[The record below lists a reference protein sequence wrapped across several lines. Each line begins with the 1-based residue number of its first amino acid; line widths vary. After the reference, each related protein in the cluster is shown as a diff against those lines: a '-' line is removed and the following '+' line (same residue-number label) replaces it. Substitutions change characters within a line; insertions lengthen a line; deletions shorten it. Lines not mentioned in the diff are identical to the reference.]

1 MKKTFITSALAL
13 TLLLATNSV
22 NADVIT
28 LKGDI
33 TLHSIDFTPTG
44 SSDSIRAI
52 KDELIAD
59 FLPTQYINDGHH
71 FLLEL
76 DGDSWAGGFTFNYGS
91 DYLRMGAIVTL
102 SMDNIT
108 YNPSLIDIMGED
120 GEKEWWTSTY
130 PMVMA
135 WTLGYNTDDGVF
147 GGSYIHE
154 LDEEQRGAWNREFA
168 DGKWSDWVFNP
179 IELLLD
185 NVYVFHFTNSM
196 TNDTSTYTLRL
207 VQAGG
212 DPNVVPEPATLA
224 VLGLG
229 LAGLGLA
236 RARRRK

>member
-1 MKKTFITSALAL
+1 MNKRILTIALIASLLITAN
-13 TLLLATNSV
+13 NSK
-22 NADVIT
+22 ADVIT
-28 LKGDI
+28 LEGDI

-44 SSDSIRAI
+44 SSSPIRAI

-59 FLPTQYINDGHH
+59 FLPMQYINDGHH

-76 DGDSWAGGFTFNYGS
+76 DANSWSGGFTFNYGS
-91 DYLRMGAIVTL
+91 PDLRMGAIVTL

-108 YNPSLIDIMGED
+108 YNPSLIDIQG
-120 GEKEWWTSTY
+120 EWWNSTY
-130 PMVMA
+130 PMVYA
-135 WTLGYNTDDGVF
+135 WTLGYNTDLGVF

-154 LDEEQRGAWNREFA
+154 LEEEQRGTWDKIDEE
-168 DGKWSDWVFNP
+168 WVFNP

-196 TNDTSTYTLRL
+196 TDDTSTYTLRL

-212 DPNVVPEPATLA
+212 GEPDVVPEPATLA
-224 VLGLG
+224 LLGFG

-236 RARRRK
+236 RARRKK